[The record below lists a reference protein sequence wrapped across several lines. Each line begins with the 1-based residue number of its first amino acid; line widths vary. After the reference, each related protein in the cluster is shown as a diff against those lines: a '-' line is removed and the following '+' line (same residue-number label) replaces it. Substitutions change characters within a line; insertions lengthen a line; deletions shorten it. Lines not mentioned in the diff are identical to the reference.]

1 MNTNRTDIHK
11 AFLQLVRLGLG
22 TEKDSCFSRLA
33 GSNERPEV
41 ERKFQGPIDWSAIR
55 TLAEQQGL
63 YAIVLDGIEKLPASV
78 RPPQEM
84 LLEWIGEVL
93 QGYEYR
99 FEQYEGTIAKLAG
112 FYNSHGFKMMVLKGY
127 ACSLNWPKPDHRPC
141 GDIDIW
147 QFGQYKEA
155 DEALAK
161 EKGIVIDN
169 SHHHHTVF
177 EWGEFTV
184 ENHYDFIN
192 IHHLKGNIELEKI
205 FKDLGQDDR
214 NYVEVNNEKVY
225 LPSPNLHA
233 LFLLKHMIAHFVGER
248 ITFRHLLDWAFF
260 VEKHSKEIDWQWLEG
275 VMNNFGMTT
284 IFNIFNAICVED
296 FGFGAAIFP
305 QGQFNPS
312 VKDRAFNEIFEP
324 EFSEEQPKSLIPRIS
339 YKIRRWYANGWK
351 HDLCYKE
358 SRWSAFWNGI
368 WNHMLKPASI

>member
-11 AFLQLVRLGLG
+11 AFLQLVRLGNG
-22 TEKDSCFSRLA
+22 TGTVNDSRFLVH
-33 GSNERPEV
+33 GS
-41 ERKFQGPIDWSAIR
+41 IDWSAIR

-63 YAIVLDGIEKLPASV
+63 YAIVLDGIEELPASV

-112 FYNSHGFKMMVLKGY
+112 FYGSHGFRMMVLKGY
-127 ACSLNWPKPDHRPC
+127 ACALNWPKPSHRPC

-147 QFGQYKEA
+147 QFGRQKEA
-155 DEALAK
+155 DEALIK
-161 EKGIVIDN
+161 TNTNLTDRTNSITIDK

-205 FKDLGQDDR
+205 FKDLGQDDS

-296 FGFGAAIFP
+296 LGFKADIFP
-305 QGQFNPS
+305 QVQFNPS
-312 VKDRAFNEIFEP
+312 VKDRVFNEILEP

>member
-11 AFLQLVRLGLG
+11 AFLQLARLGIG
-22 TEKDSCFSRLA
+22 TGTVNDSGFLVH
-33 GSNERPEV
+33 GS
-41 ERKFQGPIDWSAIR
+41 IDWSAIR
-55 TLAEQQGL
+55 TFAEQQGL
-63 YAIVLDGIEKLPASV
+63 YAIVLDGIEEFPASV

-99 FEQYEGTIAKLAG
+99 FEQYEGAISNLAG
-112 FYNSHGFKMMVLKGY
+112 FYDSHGYKMMVLKGY
-127 ACSLNWPKPDHRPC
+127 ACALNWPKPSHRPC

-147 QFGQYKEA
+147 LFGRQA
-155 DEALAK
+155 DADAALGSWFK
-161 EKGIVIDN
+161 VQGSSQDIDN

-214 NYVEVNNEKVY
+214 NYVEVNNEKVF
-225 LPSPNLHA
+225 LPSPNLHV
-233 LFLLKHMIAHFVGER
+233 LFLLKHMTAHFVGER
-248 ITFRHLLDWAFF
+248 ITLRQLLDWAFF
-260 VEKHSKEIDWQWLEG
+260 IKNHGKEVDWKWLES
-275 VMNNFGMTT
+275 VMNKFGMTT

-296 FGFGAAIFP
+296 LGFDAGIFP
-305 QGQFNPS
+305 QVQFNPS
-312 VKDRAFNEIFEP
+312 VKDRVFSEILEP

>member
-1 MNTNRTDIHK
+1 MESADLQSV
-11 AFLQLVRLGLG
+11 FLSLVRLGIGHKIG
-22 TEKDSCFSRLA
+22 TFPK
-33 GSNERPEV
+33 
-41 ERKFQGPIDWSAIR
+41 IDDWPGIQA
-55 TLAEQQGL
+55 LAERHGL
-63 YAIVLDGIEKLPASV
+63 YAIVLDGIENLPESS
-78 RPPQEM
+78 RPPQET

-93 QGYEYR
+93 QGYE
-99 FEQYEGTIAKLAG
+99 FQYDQYCKAISKLAE
-112 FYNSHGFKMMVLKGY
+112 FYNSHGYKMMVLKGY
-127 ACSLNWPKPDHRPC
+127 ACSLNWPKPNHRPC

-147 QFGQYKEA
+147 QFGEYKKADALLEGFKFQDSSTSEA
-155 DEALAK
+155 AK
-161 EKGIVIDN
+161 PSASFKIDS

-260 VEKHSKEIDWQWLEG
+260 MKNLGKEVDWKWLES
-275 VMNNFGMTT
+275 VMNKFGMTT

-296 FGFGAAIFP
+296 LGFKADIFP
-305 QGQFNPS
+305 QVQFNPS
-312 VKDRAFNEIFEP
+312 VKDRVFNEILEP

>member
-1 MNTNRTDIHK
+1 VNTNRTDIHK
-11 AFLQLVRLGLG
+11 AFLQLARLGIGTGSESIQGLG
-22 TEKDSCFSRLA
+22 DRFH
-33 GSNERPEV
+33 GSV
-41 ERKFQGPIDWSAIR
+41 DWSVMR
-55 TLAEQQGL
+55 TLAEEQGM

-147 QFGQYKEA
+147 LFGRQKEA
-155 DEALAK
+155 DEALIK
-161 EKGIVIDN
+161 TNTNLTDRTNSITIDK

-192 IHHLKGNIELEKI
+192 IHHLKGNNELEKI

-312 VKDRAFNEIFEP
+312 VKDRVFNEILEP
-324 EFSEEQPKSLIPRIS
+324 EFSEEQPKNLLPRMA

>member
-1 MNTNRTDIHK
+1 MKHTELHK
-11 AFLQLVRLGLG
+11 SFLSLVRLGLG
-22 TEKDSCFSRLA
+22 LSENAFISVEDWPALQSLA
-33 GSNERPEV
+33 ME
-41 ERKFQGPIDWSAIR
+41 
-55 TLAEQQGL
+55 QGL
-63 YAIVLDGIEKLPASV
+63 YAIALDGIEKLPASV

-99 FEQYEGTIAKLAG
+99 FEQYEGAISNLAG
-112 FYNSHGFKMMVLKGY
+112 FYNSQGFKMMVLKGY
-127 ACSLNWPKPDHRPC
+127 ACAINWPKPAHRPC

-147 QFGQYKEA
+147 LFGKQKEA
-155 DEALAK
+155 DETL
-161 EKGIVIDN
+161 KGFRIQDSSFKIDS

-205 FKDLGQDDR
+205 FKDLGQNDS

-260 VEKHSKEIDWQWLEG
+260 MKNHGKEVDWKWLEN
-275 VMNNFGMTT
+275 VMNKFGMTT

-296 FGFGAAIFP
+296 LGFKADIFH
-305 QGQFNPS
+305 QVQFNPS
-312 VKDRAFNEIFEP
+312 VKDRVFNEILEP

>member
-1 MNTNRTDIHK
+1 MSEQLRNT
-11 AFLQLVRLGLG
+11 FLSLTRLGIGHHADALPPDIG
-22 TEKDSCFSRLA
+22 WQDVKAIS
-33 GSNERPEV
+33 ER
-41 ERKFQGPIDWSAIR
+41 
-55 TLAEQQGL
+55 QGL
-63 YAIVLDGIEKLPASV
+63 EALVLDGIEKLPDQQ
-78 RPPQEM
+78 RPPKVF

-99 FEQYEGTIAKLAG
+99 FEQYEKAIAKLAG
-112 FYNSHGFKMMVLKGY
+112 FYGSHGFRMMVLKGY
-127 ACSLNWPKPDHRPC
+127 ACALNWPKPSHRPC

-147 QFGQYKEA
+147 QFGRQKEA
-155 DEALAK
+155 DEALIKTNTIATPHSQG
-161 EKGIVIDN
+161 ENLTDRTNSITIDK

-248 ITFRHLLDWAFF
+248 ITLRQLLDWAFF
-260 VEKHSKEIDWQWLEG
+260 MKNHGKEVDWKWLES
-275 VMNNFGMTT
+275 VMNKFGMTT

-296 FGFGAAIFP
+296 LGFDAGVFP
-305 QGQFNPS
+305 TVQFKPA
-312 VKDRAFNEIFEP
+312 VKDRVFNEILEP